1 MMINDNILSCIR
13 CNHSWR
19 MRGKNSPK
27 YCPRCKSPYWNKPR
41 KRISAQYVQELKE
54 FILVTNNEVIKTSG
68 GELGVRDDGG
78 IYFSTYAIAS
88 YMAKNYQDVPAIG
101 AFIFSE
107 LAKKHHF
114 VDGNK
119 RAAFV
124 MAKVF
129 MMILGRHIILEYKD
143 ALPFVLEIAKYN
155 SKVTFNEIKEWIE
168 KNSEP
173 AAGKNIATYLKS
185 VLLELVLK
193 EDETEKEN

>member
-1 MMINDNILSCIR
+1 MINDTIVLTCVR
-13 CNHSWR
+13 RNHSWKR
-19 MRGKNSPK
+19 RGKVNPK
-27 YCPRCKSPYWNKPR
+27 FCPRCKSPYWDKPR

-54 FILVTNNEVIKTSG
+54 FILVTHNEVIKTSG

-119 RAAFV
+119 RTAFI

-129 MMILGRHIILEYKD
+129 MMIWGRHIILEYRD
-143 ALPFVLEIAKYN
+143 ALPFVLEISKYN
-155 SKVTFNEIKEWIE
+155 SRVTFKDIKEWIE

-185 VLLELVLK
+185 VLLELILK